1 MDTDQME
8 RLEAQVQ
15 RAVETIGLLRGE
27 REDLRKQCRDLE
39 ETAKQQK
46 VEIDSLKSK
55 VDELSTTD
63 EQRREEIRRK
73 VASMLEQLDAI
84 KIEEHEFNKEVQH
97 LG

>member
-39 ETAKQQK
+39 ETVKQQK
-46 VEIDSLKSK
+46 VEIDPLKSK
-55 VDELSTTD
+55 VDDLSSKD

-73 VASMLEQLDAI
+73 VASMLGQLDAI
-84 KIEEHEFNKEVQH
+84 KIEEGVSST
-97 LG
+97 G

>member
-27 REDLRKQCRDLE
+27 REDLRKQCRDLD
-39 ETAKQQK
+39 ETVKQQK

-55 VDELSTTD
+55 VDDLSLTD

-84 KIEEHEFNKEVQH
+84 KIEEGVSST
-97 LG
+97 G